1 MTKDA
6 TPNLSGPPSGAV
18 ASHAGRWADRAFV
31 DRNRGDG
38 ILGRMDR
45 VPPTERL
52 DRAGGGAE
60 MVLGGRYE
68 LRSVLGRGGMSE
80 VYAAWDTTL
89 QREVAVKRLH
99 ANAATDEGRARSEA
113 RLLASLNHPNLV
125 WVYDAQ
131 LEGSHPFFVM
141 ELVPGPNL
149 AQWLHDHGTLST
161 AVVTRFGVQLAGA
174 LAHIHERGLVHRDVK
189 PANIL
194 LASDRDAKLADFGIA
209 RFTGATRVTAT
220 GAVLGTAA
228 YLSPEQVQGGSV
240 GPGSDVYSLGLVLLE
255 CLTGQV
261 AYPGA
266 VVESAIA
273 RLHRRPDVPAG
284 FGALGELLEAM
295 TAPDPEHR
303 PTAPAVAEALGQPP
317 SHAAAAGPGDETSL
331 GTVAF
336 TADTVALQSAA
347 SSQSATRVLPAH
359 PSVESET
366 HPASQAPT
374 RSLAPSR
381 LRRVAPGR
389 VVALVAA
396 AFLVVVAVV
405 AVSALTS
412 GSSSPVKYPSVTG
425 RLGQDLQRLQQ
436 AVKP

>member
-1 MTKDA
+1 
-6 TPNLSGPPSGAV
+6 
-18 ASHAGRWADRAFV
+18 
-31 DRNRGDG
+31 
-38 ILGRMDR
+38 MDR

-52 DRAGGGAE
+52 DLGGGDAE
-60 MVLGGRYE
+60 TILGGRYE

-89 QREVAVKRLH
+89 HREVAVKLLH
-99 ANAATDEGRARSEA
+99 ANAATDEGRQRTEA

-125 WVYDAQ
+125 WVYDAH
-131 LEGSHPFFVM
+131 LEGPHPFFVM

-149 AQWLHDHGTLST
+149 AQWLHDHGTLSP
-161 AVVTRFGVQLAGA
+161 AVATRFGVQLAGA
-174 LAHIHERGLVHRDVK
+174 LAHIHGRGLVHRDVK

-266 VVESAIA
+266 VVESAVA
-273 RLHRRPDVPAG
+273 RLHRRPAVPAG
-284 FGALGELLEAM
+284 FGALGELLESM
-295 TAPDPEHR
+295 TAPDPQDR
-303 PTAPAVAEALGQPP
+303 PTAIAVAEGLGASP
-317 SHAAAAGPGDETSL
+317 SLPH
-331 GTVAF
+331 
-336 TADTVALQSAA
+336 SAA
-347 SSQSATRVLPAH
+347 PRQSSASPLNATRVLPAQTATQTV
-359 PSVESET
+359 PQRQLPRVQRVQ
-366 HPASQAPT
+366 P
-374 RSLAPSR
+374 
-381 LRRVAPGR
+381 RRMVT
-389 VVALVAA
+389 LAA
-396 AFLVVVAVV
+396 ATFLVVVAVV
-405 AVSALTS
+405 GVTALINGT
-412 GSSSPVKYPSVTG
+412 SSPVKYPSVTG
-425 RLGQDLQRLQQ
+425 QLGRDLHRLQQ